1 MAYSEDVGKAGMIA
15 AAAHV
20 GAVDK
25 AGAPY
30 IEHPKRV
37 AAWVSE
43 PREKVVAWLH
53 DVVED
58 TDVTLEE
65 IEKEFGKETVE
76 AVNAITHR
84 KDEPWAD
91 YLCRVK
97 ANPVARAVKIA
108 DLIDNS
114 KLYKNNVRKD
124 CRSRMNVPFVTG
136 DADKDAQFV
145 KEAAKEGLVNIK
157 GHRLVGGM
165 RASIYNA
172 MPIEGVQKLCA
183 FMKKFEAEN
192 A

>member
-37 AAWVSE
+37 AARVSE

-58 TDVTLEE
+58 TGVTLEE
-65 IEKEFGKETVE
+65 IEKEFGKETAE

-97 ANPVARAVKIA
+97 ANPIARAVKIA

-114 KLYKNNVRKD
+114 NLSRLPEVKPKDVKRQAKYNRALYFL
-124 CRSRMNVPFVTG
+124 MNV
-136 DADKDAQFV
+136 
-145 KEAAKEGLVNIK
+145 
-157 GHRLVGGM
+157 
-165 RASIYNA
+165 
-172 MPIEGVQKLCA
+172 EGV
-183 FMKKFEAEN
+183 
-192 A
+192 